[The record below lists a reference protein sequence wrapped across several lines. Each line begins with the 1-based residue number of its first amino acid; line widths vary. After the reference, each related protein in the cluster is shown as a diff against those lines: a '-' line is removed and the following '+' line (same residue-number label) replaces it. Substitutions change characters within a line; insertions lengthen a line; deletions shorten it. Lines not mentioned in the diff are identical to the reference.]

1 MNEQMDRYPNPS
13 EIRHRIGAQGSLT
26 INNVSGEVEI
36 RATDGDEVVSSRRRR
51 ACALTDCRSPFTRR
65 IAL

>member
-13 EIRHRIGAQGSLT
+13 EIRHRIGAQGPLT

-36 RATDGDEVVSSRRRR
+36 RATDGDEVTCRR
-51 ACALTDCRSPFTRR
+51 TDGEHAHGRTADHRSQDG
-65 IAL
+65 